1 MALTRRQFL
10 VAVSVGTGVVA
21 CAAATPGTDSV
32 LAYRELRDKVG
43 KAGAPTVLVCM
54 PDTPQTREVWT
65 GLSDEVASE
74 YRLVAVRVEGR
85 GGASL
90 IAQGIGRHRPAAI
103 VLMNNPTVA
112 AYREYLAQPGAI
124 RTLPAVVAM
133 TSFLESQQLKAL
145 GAVGIA
151 YEVPLITVVTNLRRI
166 VASPVDRVGIVYR
179 VPLRGFV
186 KRQRRLA
193 KREQI
198 RVVEQPVCADPNASE
213 LKRAIRLAK
222 QQSDAIWIL
231 NDDRLLT
238 AELISE
244 GWLAGLNEKP
254 WRPTI
259 VGAASLV
266 SASQSFGTFAV
277 LPDHRELGTQ
287 TANLLFEIGD
297 NGWALPHDATAQLPL
312 STITTVDVEQ
322 ARERFALRRDA
333 FAQVDRT
340 IE

>member
-10 VAVSVGTGVVA
+10 VLVSVGTGVAA
-21 CAAATPGTDSV
+21 CSAATPGTKSA
-32 LAYRELRDKVG
+32 LTYRELHDG
-43 KAGAPTVLVCM
+43 AGSAGTPSVLVCM
-54 PDTPQTREVWT
+54 PETPQTQEVWT

-85 GGASL
+85 GSASL
-90 IAQGIGRHRPAAI
+90 IAQGISRHRPSAV

-112 AYREYLAQPGAI
+112 AYREYLAQPGAA
-124 RTLPAVVAM
+124 RTLPAVVVM
-133 TSFLESQQLKAL
+133 TSFLESQQLRAL
-145 GAVGIA
+145 GAVGIS

-166 VASPVDRVGIVYR
+166 VAAPVDRVGIVYR
-179 VPLRGFV
+179 QPLQGFV
-186 KRQRRLA
+186 QRQRGLA
-193 KREQI
+193 KRERI
-198 RVVEQPVCADPNASE
+198 SVVEQPVCADPNTSE

-222 QQSDAIWIL
+222 QHSDAIWIL

-238 AELISE
+238 PELISE
-244 GWLAGLNEKP
+244 GWLPGLNEKP

-287 TANLLFEIGD
+287 TANLLFEIAD
-297 NGWALPHDATAQLPL
+297 RGWALPPDPTTQLPL
-312 STITTVDVEQ
+312 STITTVDVVQ
-322 ARERFALRRDA
+322 ARERFLLRRDA
-333 FAQVDRT
+333 LAKVDRT

>member
-1 MALTRRQFL
+1 L
-10 VAVSVGTGVVA
+10 VLVSVGTSVAA
-21 CAAATPGTDSV
+21 CAAATPGTSST
-32 LAYRELRDKVG
+32 LAYRELRDKPG
-43 KAGAPTVLVCM
+43 KPGAPTILVCM
-54 PDTPQTREVWT
+54 PETPQTQEVWM

-74 YRLVAVRVEGR
+74 YRLVAIRVEGR

-90 IAQGIGRHRPAAI
+90 IAQGIRRHRPSAV
-103 VLMNNPTVA
+103 VLMNNPTAA
-112 AYREYLAQPGAI
+112 AYREYLAQPGAV
-124 RTLPAVVAM
+124 RTLPAVVVM
-133 TSFLESQQLKAL
+133 TSFLESQQLRAL
-145 GAVGIA
+145 GAVGIS

-179 VPLRGFV
+179 VPLQGFV
-186 KRQRRLA
+186 QRQRRLA

-198 RVVEQPVCADPNASE
+198 YVVEQPVCADPNASD

-244 GWLAGLNEKP
+244 GWLPGLNERP
-254 WRPTI
+254 WRPAI

-266 SASQSFGTFAV
+266 SAAQSFGTFAV

-297 NGWALPHDATAQLPL
+297 DGWALPAGANAQLPL
-312 STITTVDVEQ
+312 STITTVDVVQ

-333 FAQVDRT
+333 FAKVDRT